1 LVKEK
6 KDSIRIHVG
15 IAVTHWLSIL
25 LFHPH
30 DQYDLREHTHT
41 HKQHTVKE
49 RDKDRT
55 EHVNTK

>member
-30 DQYDLREHTHT
+30 YQYDLREHTHCER
-41 HKQHTVKE
+41 E